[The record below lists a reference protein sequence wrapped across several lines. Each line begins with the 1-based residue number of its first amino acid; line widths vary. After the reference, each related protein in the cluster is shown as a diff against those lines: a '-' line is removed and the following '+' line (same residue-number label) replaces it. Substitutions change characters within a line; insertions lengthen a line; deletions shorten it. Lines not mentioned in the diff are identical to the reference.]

1 VSLHEQSAGA
11 SSEWRTPQY
20 VFTKLGC
27 EFDLDVASPGA
38 EHVPWIPA
46 NHHLT
51 RNSLTLSWGDA
62 FCWMN
67 APFGGRMGLVP
78 WLMRFFTHP
87 GGGIALVPDRTSCPW
102 FQEFVPRS
110 DLVLFIAPKIKFL
123 DADGTPGRSPAQ
135 GTVLCARSERACEA
149 LKRAAK
155 AALGVLMRPVAP

>member
-1 VSLHEQSAGA
+1 MSLHEQSAGA
-11 SSEWRTPQY
+11 SSEWRTPPY

-78 WLMRFFTHP
+78 WLMRVLHASRWRNRVGAGP
-87 GGGIALVPDRTSCPW
+87 N
-102 FQEFVPRS
+102 FVPVVSR
-110 DLVLFIAPKIKFL
+110 I
-123 DADGTPGRSPAQ
+123 
-135 GTVLCARSERACEA
+135 
-149 LKRAAK
+149 RAA
-155 AALGVLMRPVAP
+155 L